1 MQKLHGT
8 LVIEMAAFK
17 LSSLSIKKRRRQFSL
32 PEFRWNT
39 ICIKEEIGSGTFGS
53 VYLAK
58 CTDEEHCVVIK
69 KLKGEAAHAKR
80 RFEKEAAI
88 LHCVKGHRNISCFLK
103 FCQEPHAIMMEH
115 SCFDFGPLDVENKPR
130 WMLYILCGSSMLVS

>member
-1 MQKLHGT
+1 
-8 LVIEMAAFK
+8 MAAFK
-17 LSSLSIKKRRRQFSL
+17 LPSLSIKKRRRQFSL

-69 KLKGEAAHAKR
+69 KLKGEAADAKR
-80 RFEKEAAI
+80 PFEKEAAI
-88 LHCVKGHRNISCFLK
+88 LHSVKGHRNISCFFKVLPGVPRNHDGA
-103 FCQEPHAIMMEH
+103 FVSA
-115 SCFDFGPLDVENKPR
+115 STSVPLALRKKCPR
-130 WMLYILCGSSMLVS
+130 

>member
-1 MQKLHGT
+1 MARKLHGA
-8 LVIEMAAFK
+8 LVIEMAA
-17 LSSLSIKKRRRQFSL
+17 LELPSLSKRRRQISL

-69 KLKGEAAHAKR
+69 KLKGEAADAKR
-80 RFEKEAAI
+80 RS
-88 LHCVKGHRNISCFLK
+88 R
-103 FCQEPHAIMMEH
+103 
-115 SCFDFGPLDVENKPR
+115 
-130 WMLYILCGSSMLVS
+130 